1 MCDACE
7 RTSPASPATADH
19 ANHAGPPVDR
29 RTLLRRAGIG
39 GVTAVALA
47 TLLPDAFADAVAPPF
62 ESAQLGEDQLKAA
75 LPSLAPSALPA
86 AAATTKKR
94 STPTPGI
101 SAPTIVTR
109 AEWGADESIATRERG
124 FAPIRKFVI
133 HHTDSANNPKNPA
146 QVMRDMYRYHVVG
159 RGFSDVGYNFA
170 IDHRGTVY
178 EGRWAR
184 HYAPGERHDGE
195 DGGGFGVVGAHALGV
210 NAGSCG
216 IVLIGDF
223 TKAKPT
229 SAALASLIQLVSWK
243 AALHQVDPLNTEEYI
258 SIFGLHRTFPNI
270 AGHRQTGQ
278 TVCPG
283 PLLFKQLPWI
293 RDQVAA
299 RTGRFP
305 AVTIDMSKALR
316 WTDPSALP
324 AGFEPSAEAV
334 AAAATPAAPA
344 GSKLTGYRILTSDGR
359 VVTLGKAA
367 TLGSPRD
374 VGLAAVSAIAGVP
387 GRNAY
392 LTAGSSGKV
401 VGFGGAASGTPK
413 SAVPTADVATTPSG
427 QGYWVLSSSGGVYAF
442 GSAKHYGSL
451 SRSGVGSAGVK
462 IRSTPS
468 GKGYWI
474 LAANGRIYS
483 FGDAAKLSAPTSGAV
498 ADFWPTPS
506 GAGYWVL
513 LTDGR
518 VGAHGDAAH
527 FGDIPSLKT
536 KWTKPAI
543 AILGMPSGRGYA
555 IAVRDGGV
563 FNFGSSPFLGSLAGS
578 RRQVVGMALAFG

>member
-7 RTSPASPATADH
+7 RSPSASPATADH
-19 ANHAGPPVDR
+19 ANPSGPSVDR

-47 TLLPDAFADAVAPPF
+47 TLLPDALADAMAPPF
-62 ESAQLGEDQLKAA
+62 ESVQLGEDRLKAV
-75 LPSLAPSALPA
+75 APTLTPAALPA
-86 AAATTKKR
+86 AGATTTKR
-94 STPTPGI
+94 STPAPAS
-101 SAPTIVTR
+101 SAPAIVTR

-124 FAPIRKFVI
+124 FAPIRKFIV

-146 QVMRDMYRYHVVG
+146 QVMRDMYRYHVIG

-170 IDHRGTVY
+170 IDHRGTIY

-184 HYAPGERHDGE
+184 HYGPGERHDGE

-216 IVLIGDF
+216 IVLMGDF

-229 SAALASLIQLVSWK
+229 SAALGSLIQLISWK
-243 AALHQVDPLNTEEYI
+243 ASLHQVDPLDAEEYI
-258 SIFGLHRTFPNI
+258 SIFGMHRTFPNI

-293 RDQVAA
+293 RGQVAA

-305 AVTIDMSKALR
+305 ARTIDMSKALR

-324 AGFEPSAEAV
+324 AGFEPGAEAV
-334 AAAATPAAPA
+334 AATAAPATPA
-344 GSKLTGYRILTSDGR
+344 GSKLTGYRVLTADGR
-359 VVTLGKAA
+359 VVTLGKAP

-374 VGLAAVSAIAGVP
+374 VGLGAVSAIAGVP
-387 GRNAY
+387 GRSAY

-401 VGFGGAASGTPK
+401 VGFGGAAGGAPK
-413 SAVPTADVATTPSG
+413 TAVPTADVAATPSG

-474 LAANGRIYS
+474 LAANGRIYA
-483 FGDAAKLSAPTSGAV
+483 FGDAPKLSTPSLSSV

-513 LTDGR
+513 LADGR
-518 VGAHGDAAH
+518 VAAYGDASH

-536 KWTKPAI
+536 KWTKPAV
-543 AILGMPSGRGYA
+543 AIVGMPSGRGYA

-578 RRQVVGMALAFG
+578 RRQIVGMALAFG